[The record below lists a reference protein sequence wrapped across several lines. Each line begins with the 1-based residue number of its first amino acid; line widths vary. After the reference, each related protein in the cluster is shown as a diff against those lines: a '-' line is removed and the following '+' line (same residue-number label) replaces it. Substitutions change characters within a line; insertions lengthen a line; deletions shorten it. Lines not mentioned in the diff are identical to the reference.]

1 MGLRL
6 KLTLTLLMVCL
17 VFNLAYLKVGV
28 CTDFS
33 DGFESGDFTAWSST
47 YTESYVQTN
56 RTHTGTYAG
65 VSWDSGEV
73 RKTFTSTN
81 NITVSAWYNFQNFA
95 YSTDGLG
102 FSILDVAT
110 TEIIVTRNG
119 SNYYINPYYDYDW
132 YDGGQITTV
141 PLSLNVWYSVQVA
154 YYCSPLGSGFT
165 TVWLNGVMRG
175 NYTISE
181 TVQRNATQ
189 IRIGLA
195 TWEGGGMTEDMV
207 IWYDD
212 VSYSETAFNPASP
225 ASIPLTDGF
234 ESDLSA
240 WTKQTIEGYGF
251 QTDLSRFHSGLQS
264 IVANN
269 SLGYGMIR
277 YILPEYN
284 KVYVWVWFYI
294 YAESIPSGQ
303 YYDVRVLGLWSN
315 TTGRGLSI
323 KWNTGSGSNSF
334 LSLFNE
340 WDGNE
345 TNGATTI
352 TLNVWH
358 EIFLEASFNNAT
370 GVNYLY
376 LDDVLQAS
384 YAYSFAGYMVDE
396 FTLDQNDATGWNWY
410 YDDLTLSDTLPTTTQ
425 EKQVFNEG
433 WYTFGIGLL
442 GFAMWLMG
450 FYFLN
455 FFWQA
460 EEYAKALGIF
470 IACLV
475 IGFGFIT
482 VFVGG

>member
-1 MGLRL
+1 
-6 KLTLTLLMVCL
+6 
-17 VFNLAYLKVGV
+17 
-28 CTDFS
+28 
-33 DGFESGDFTAWSST
+33 
-47 YTESYVQTN
+47 
-56 RTHTGTYAG
+56 
-65 VSWDSGEV
+65 
-73 RKTFTSTN
+73 
-81 NITVSAWYNFQNFA
+81 
-95 YSTDGLG
+95 
-102 FSILDVAT
+102 
-110 TEIIVTRNG
+110 
-119 SNYYINPYYDYDW
+119 
-132 YDGGQITTV
+132 
-141 PLSLNVWYSVQVA
+141 
-154 YYCSPLGSGFT
+154 
-165 TVWLNGVMRG
+165 
-175 NYTISE
+175 
-181 TVQRNATQ
+181 
-189 IRIGLA
+189 
-195 TWEGGGMTEDMV
+195 
-207 IWYDD
+207 
-212 VSYSETAFNPASP
+212 
-225 ASIPLTDGF
+225 
-234 ESDLSA
+234 
-240 WTKQTIEGYGF
+240 
-251 QTDLSRFHSGLQS
+251 
-264 IVANN
+264 
-269 SLGYGMIR
+269 
-277 YILPEYN
+277 
-284 KVYVWVWFYI
+284 
-294 YAESIPSGQ
+294 
-303 YYDVRVLGLWSN
+303 
-315 TTGRGLSI
+315 
-323 KWNTGSGSNSF
+323 
-334 LSLFNE
+334 LFNE